1 MTVRHLVV
9 VLLAGAALLLGQG
22 CSGNDDAVP
31 GLETDDPTYRQGK
44 QLQKQG
50 RNQEALLAF
59 ERVIEAR
66 GDRASPESHF
76 EAGLIYL
83 HHIKDPI
90 AAIYHFRKY
99 REFPPPNSALL
110 AQVRELE
117 TTARREFAR
126 TLPARPEENQSVRL
140 GTTQEAERLR
150 RENEELRAE
159 LATLR
164 GGGATPVNRALRSP
178 AATQQGSGLISLQPL
193 TLNSPISA
201 PVAPAPPQENPLVRA
216 PATPAGTQA
225 AVPSAIG
232 RQPAQKAAKQ
242 GGGRTHTVQ
251 PRESLWSIA
260 RAYYGSSANNA
271 KVQALEDAN
280 RELFPNGGVSLKPGM
295 VLRIP

>member
-9 VLLAGAALLLGQG
+9 VLLAGVAMLLGQG

-50 RNQEALLAF
+50 RHQEALLAF
-59 ERVIEAR
+59 ERVIETR

-164 GGGATPVNRALRSP
+164 GGGATPISRAPRSP
-178 AATQQGSGLISLQPL
+178 ASEGSRGMITLQPL
-193 TLNSPISA
+193 TLDSPISA
-201 PVAPAPPQENPLVRA
+201 PIATAPPQDTPLVLPPPA
-216 PATPAGTQA
+216 PAGAQAVVPADAGRPPA
-225 AVPSAIG
+225 PKAVRST
-232 RQPAQKAAKQ
+232 
-242 GGGRTHTVQ
+242 GGRTHTVQ

-260 RAYYGSSANNA
+260 RTYYGSAANNA
-271 KVQALEDAN
+271 RVQALEDAN
-280 RELFPNGGVSLKPGM
+280 RDLLPNGVASLKPGM

>member
-1 MTVRHLVV
+1 MTARHVFV
-9 VLLAGAALLLGQG
+9 VLVASAAFVLAVG
-22 CSGNDDAVP
+22 CSRHDEAML

-59 ERVIEAR
+59 QRVIEAR
-66 GDRASPESHF
+66 GDHASPESHF
-76 EAGLIYL
+76 EAGVIYL

-117 TTARREFAR
+117 ATAKREFAR
-126 TLPARPEENQSVRL
+126 TLPTRPEDDQSIRL

-164 GGGATPVNRALRSP
+164 GGGASPLNRAVRSSP
-178 AATQQGSGLISLQPL
+178 AREESSRITLQPL
-193 TLNSPISA
+193 QLASPISA
-201 PVAPAPPQENPLVRA
+201 PVPSGSTRQETSLQPPVPNTAAATAPTGGPSVAQ
-216 PATPAGTQA
+216 GTRP
-225 AVPSAIG
+225 V
-232 RQPAQKAAKQ
+232 
-242 GGGRTHTVQ
+242 GGRTHTVQ
-251 PRESLWSIA
+251 QRESLWSIA
-260 RAYYGSSANNA
+260 RSYYGTGANNA
-271 KVQALEDAN
+271 RVQALEDAN
-280 RELFPNGGVSLKPGM
+280 RDLLPNGAASLRPGM
-295 VLRIP
+295 ILRIP

>member
-1 MTVRHLVV
+1 MTVRHLFA
-9 VLLAGAALLLGQG
+9 VLLTSAAFLLGAG
-22 CSGNDDAVP
+22 CGGGQDAVL

-59 ERVIEAR
+59 QRVIEAR

-76 EAGLIYL
+76 EAGVIYL

-117 TTARREFAR
+117 TTAKREYAR
-126 TLPARPEENQSVRL
+126 TLPARPEEDQSVRL
-140 GTTQEAERLR
+140 GTTQEVDRLR

-164 GGGATPVNRALRSP
+164 GGGASPLNRSVRSTPAPAESRSRD
-178 AATQQGSGLISLQPL
+178 TLQPL
-193 TLNSPISA
+193 TLDAPISLPGMVPSLENQLAHPA
-201 PVAPAPPQENPLVRA
+201 PTAAVAAPA
-216 PATPAGTQA
+216 
-225 AVPSAIG
+225 VPG
-232 RQPAQKAAKQ
+232 RQPASPPMRP
-242 GGGRTHTVQ
+242 GTGRTHTVQ
-251 PRESLWSIA
+251 QRESLWSIA
-260 RAYYGSSANNA
+260 RTYYGSAANNA
-271 KVQALEDAN
+271 RVQALEDAN
-280 RELFPNGGVSLKPGM
+280 RELLPHGAASLRPGM